1 MSKSTKTLA
10 VLVSITIAL
19 VVIVVGG
26 YMALTGTND
35 SPSAESPASP
45 LSKEKSTKN
54 NPNDKQFP
62 DGNTPG
68 ASVEGDQRSW
78 PDVLDGDIDAQFAT
92 PGQYATEPVSS
103 RRVFTPRNPLGDL
116 PAASALVEQP
126 DACENTDL
134 AGKTQLQYVKARFL
148 AVNTEAGPSRMERA
162 VPRGYAHSPQGAVM
176 AAINQLG
183 YGLPAQGDEVGEEI
197 DKALW
202 ADSAQVAQ
210 ERADKNLD
218 TEGPSRLARA
228 STMPGATGY
237 KIISCGGDLMV
248 VDVVYG
254 EPTPGRP
261 ETAMAARMSL
271 RWTNNDWVV
280 DLSGSNDA
288 AISRPAP
295 DSLDGYTL
303 VDYQ

>member
-1 MSKSTKTLA
+1 MRKSTQTL
-10 VLVSITIAL
+10 IAL
-19 VVIVVGG
+19 VGTAVVLVAIVVGG
-26 YMALTGTND
+26 YAVLTGTND
-35 SPSAESPASP
+35 AKPDQSQTAQPSKDNAPTS
-45 LSKEKSTKN
+45 
-54 NPNDKQFP
+54 NPNDDYFP

-68 ASVEGDQRSW
+68 ASVGGNQRSW
-78 PDVLDGDIDAQFAT
+78 PDVLDGDIDSQFAT

-116 PAASALVEQP
+116 PAASAVVDQP

-218 TEGPSRLARA
+218 TKGPSRLARA
-228 STMPGATGY
+228 NTMPGATGY

-261 ETAMAARMSL
+261 DTAMAARMSL
-271 RWTNNDWVV
+271 RWSNDDWVI

-303 VDYQ
+303 VDYR